1 MNEELLKINDW
12 FLANKLSLNLDN
24 GNYILFK
31 SHRKPAPKENPGI
44 KIQDLLLN
52 HVESTRFFGIHVD
65 QHLTWKTCISEI
77 SLKIAKNIG
86 TIHVHCIVRLLPQ
99 SIKLNLYYALV
110 YPYPIAI
117 AI

>member
-86 TIHVHCIVRLLPQ
+86 IIHYMYIVSSVYCLSLLSLIYTMPLF
-99 SIKLNLYYALV
+99 ILIL
-110 YPYPIAI
+110 
-117 AI
+117 